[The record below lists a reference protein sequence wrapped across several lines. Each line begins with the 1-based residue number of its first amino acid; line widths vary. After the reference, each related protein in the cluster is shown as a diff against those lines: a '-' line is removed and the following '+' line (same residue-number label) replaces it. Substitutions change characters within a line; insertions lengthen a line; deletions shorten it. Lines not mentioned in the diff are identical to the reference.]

1 MDALLI
7 LKKIESYGFV
17 AFIVGGYVRDHI
29 LGITSFDV
37 DIATDATPLEIKKIF
52 DLSLEERFGSIN
64 FKFGDLNVD
73 ITTFR
78 REGDYEGHNPKRID
92 YISTIE
98 EDLKRRDF
106 TINAICMNSS
116 GSIIDPL
123 NGIGDLRRK
132 MIKVIGDIDYK
143 LREDPLRMIRAFRFA
158 IIYDFK
164 IEKKALDFMLENA
177 DLIYEI
183 SYARLRMELDKILA
197 SKNAYKGLKVL
208 DKLGITK
215 KLEIS
220 FPEDYKE
227 VSDVYG
233 AWAQLD
239 FSKNYPF
246 SKEERTRID
255 NIRAIVKGR
264 AIDSEVLFEFGL
276 EDSLIAG
283 EILGLNRKKILKMYD
298 DMAIHDSGE
307 LAIDGYSIKSILG
320 IADGPLIK
328 KIKKDLLR
336 KVLSGNLPNRED
348 ELSMYVKK
356 NWK

>member
-7 LKKIESYGFV
+7 LKKIESCGFV

-37 DIATDATPLEIKKIF
+37 DIATDATPFEIKKIF
-52 DLSLEERFGSIN
+52 GLSTEPRFGSVN
-64 FKFGDLNVD
+64 FKFGNLNVD

-78 REGDYEGHNPKRID
+78 REACYEGHTPKRID
-92 YISTIE
+92 YVSTIE

-106 TINAICMNSS
+106 TINAICMNSD
-116 GSIIDPL
+116 GAIVDPL
-123 NGIGDLRRK
+123 NGLGDLKRK
-132 MIKVIGDIDYK
+132 IIKVIGDIDYK
-143 LREDPLRMIRAFRFA
+143 FKEDPLRMIRAFRFA

-164 IEKKALDFMLENA
+164 IEKQALDFILENA

-183 SYARLRMELDKILA
+183 SYARLRMELDKILT

-215 KLEIS
+215 RLEIIC
-220 FPEDYKE
+220 PKDYRE
-227 VSDVYG
+227 TSSVYG
-233 AWAQLD
+233 AWAQLE

-246 SKEERTRID
+246 SKEEKTKIDDIRTVIEGNIID
-255 NIRAIVKGR
+255 P
-264 AIDSEVLFEFGL
+264 EVLFEFGL
-276 EDSLIAG
+276 EVSLIAG
-283 EILGLNRKKILKMYD
+283 EILELDREKILKMYD
-298 DMAIHDSGE
+298 SMAILDIGD
-307 LAIDGYSIKSILG
+307 LAIDGFAIKKILG
-320 IADGPLIK
+320 IIDGPVIK
-328 KIKKDLLR
+328 KVKKDLLR

-348 ELSMYVKK
+348 ELIDYVKR